1 MGQKEKRKSVG
12 SLPGFLASL
21 SCGLL
26 ELLDCWSCGLG
37 HKDMLEEG
45 GKNWKIWGIYSR
57 WEQGQVKNIKSVWLQ
72 SCG

>member
-26 ELLDCWSCGLG
+26 ELPDCWSCGLG